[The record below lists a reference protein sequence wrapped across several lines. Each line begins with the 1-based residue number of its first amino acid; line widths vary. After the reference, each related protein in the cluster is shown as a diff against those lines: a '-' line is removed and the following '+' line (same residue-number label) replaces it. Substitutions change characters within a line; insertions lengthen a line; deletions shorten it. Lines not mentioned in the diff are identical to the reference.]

1 MRYALTLAALGVVA
15 LAVWLWGLGGAQDV
29 ASWAAEG
36 QRQAQNAMARGLRAL
51 RGGEPGALAALLSL
65 CFAYGFFHAA
75 GPGHGKLV
83 IGGYGMGRRVP
94 LMRLAA
100 LAVASSLAQAATAVI
115 LVAGGLLALDWGR
128 EQLTD
133 MAEQVL
139 APLSYALIA
148 LVGLWLLARGLRR
161 LLASTGPGL
170 ALATAGQ
177 GQATH
182 SHDPAGHHHHGH
194 GHDHDQVHGHVHDH
208 DHGHTHWAQAH
219 DHHDG
224 VCASCGHRHGPT
236 LEEAAN
242 VTSLRDALAVV
253 GAVAL
258 RPCTGAVFLLRL
270 TWRMGVLWAG
280 VAGVFVMGLGTA
292 TVTVAVA
299 VAAVTLRRG
308 ALAQLQGRGALR
320 AAAMLEV
327 LAGAVVAILAIQIM
341 LRAL

>member
-1 MRYALTLAALGVVA
+1 MRGVLVLAALAVAA
-15 LAVWLWGLGGAQDV
+15 LALWLWGFGGAQEV
-29 ASWAAEG
+29 AAWAAEG

-83 IGGYGMGRRVP
+83 IGGYGMGRQVP
-94 LMRLAA
+94 LMRLAG
-100 LAVASSLAQAATAVI
+100 LAVASSLAQAATAVL
-115 LVAGGLLALDWGR
+115 LVAGGLLLLDWGR

-133 MAEQVL
+133 MAETVL
-139 APLSYALIA
+139 APLSYGLIA

-161 LLASTGPGL
+161 LLASTGPEL
-170 ALATAGQ
+170 ALAGTGQ
-177 GQATH
+177 GHA
-182 SHDPAGHHHHGH
+182 PHHHGRDHDHRHKH
-194 GHDHDQVHGHVHDH
+194 GQNAHDHDD
-208 DHGHTHWAQAH
+208 D
-219 DHHDG
+219 

-242 VTSLRDALAVV
+242 VASLRDALAVV

-258 RPCTGAVFLLRL
+258 RPCTGAVFLLLL

-280 VAGVFVMGLGTA
+280 IAGVFVMGLGTA

-320 AAAMLEV
+320 AAALLEILAGTVVAV
-327 LAGAVVAILAIQIM
+327 LASQIM